1 MTGLRVLISADMEG
15 ATGVTSPEDCRP
27 GAPEWDRL
35 RHLFTGDVVAVT
47 EGYLDAG
54 ATEVIVNEA
63 HSSMRNILIEKLDPR
78 VRLLTGNH
86 KPHGMMEGV
95 LSGPDLV
102 AFVGYH
108 AGPGVEG
115 VLSHTFVGFEVFS
128 VTLNG
133 RLMSEGYLN
142 AMLAAE
148 AGTKV
153 ALVSG
158 DNMTCADASDYAPDA
173 QLVEVK
179 TAVDRYSAICIP
191 PALTRQML
199 YDAAVASVQ
208 TAGLPTLP
216 TAPYRCDVEFVGTS
230 SAAMAS
236 WVPTVERTGPRTV
249 SFSAARIQDLYQ
261 CFMVVTRIGKSATE
275 PRFA

>member
-1 MTGLRVLISADMEG
+1 VDGLRVLISADMEG
-15 ATGVTSPEDCRP
+15 ATGVTCPEDCRP
-27 GAPEWDRL
+27 GSPQWDRL
-35 RHLFTGDVVAVT
+35 RHLFNGDVNAVAK
-47 EGYLDAG
+47 GYLDSG
-54 ATEVIVNEA
+54 AEVLINEA
-63 HSSMRNILIEKLDPR
+63 HSFMRNLVIEDLDPR

-86 KPHGMMEGV
+86 KPLGMMQGI
-95 LSGPDLV
+95 LDDPDLV

-128 VTLNG
+128 VALNG

-148 AGTKV
+148 EGCAV

-158 DNMTCADASDYAPDA
+158 DDKTCADARDSAPCA
-173 QLVEVK
+173 QFVEVK
-179 TAVDRYSAICIP
+179 QTVDRFSAICLP
-191 PALTRQML
+191 PSRTQEML
-199 YDAAVASVQ
+199 YNAAVASVK
-208 TAGLPTLP
+208 TVSVPTLP
-216 TAPYRCDVEFVGTS
+216 TVPYRCDVEFVGTS

-236 WVPTVERTGPRTV
+236 WVPTVDRTGPRTV
-249 SFSAARIQDLYQ
+249 SFQANRIRDIYQ
-261 CFMVVTRIGKSATE
+261 CFMVVSRIGKSATE

>member
-1 MTGLRVLISADMEG
+1 MRVLISADMEG
-15 ATGVTSPEDCRP
+15 VTGVTSPEDCRP
-27 GAPEWDRL
+27 GSPQWDRF
-35 RHLFTGDVVAVT
+35 RHLFNADVAAVAN
-47 EGYLDAG
+47 GYLDAG
-54 ATEVIVNEA
+54 VEVLINEA
-63 HSSMRNILIEKLDPR
+63 HSFMRNLLLEEFDPR

-86 KPHGMMEGV
+86 KPHGMMEGI
-95 LSGPDLV
+95 LDRPDLV

-115 VLSHTFVGFEVFS
+115 VLSHTFVGFEIFS

-148 AGTKV
+148 SGSRV

-158 DNMTCADASDYAPDA
+158 DDMTCADARDYAPGA

-179 TAVDRYSAICIP
+179 KAVDRFSAICIP
-191 PALTRQML
+191 PARTRQML
-199 YDAAVASVQ
+199 YDAAVASVE
-208 TAGLPTLP
+208 TATVSELPQ
-216 TAPYRCDVEFVGTS
+216 APYRCDVEFVGTS

-236 WVPTVERTGPRTV
+236 WVPTVERTGPRRV
-249 SFSAARIQDLYQ
+249 SFQADRIQDLYQ
-261 CFMVVTRIGKSATE
+261 CFMVVARIGKSATE

>member
-1 MTGLRVLISADMEG
+1 MATTRVLISADMEG
-15 ATGVTSPEDCRP
+15 ATGVTCPEDCRP
-27 GAPEWDRL
+27 SSPQWDRF
-35 RHLFTGDVVAVT
+35 RHLFNGDVDAVAK
-47 EGYLDAG
+47 GYLDAG
-54 ATEVIVNEA
+54 VEVLINES
-63 HSSMRNILIEKLDPR
+63 HSFMRNLIIEDLDPR
-78 VRLLTGNH
+78 ILLLTGNH
-86 KPHGMMEGV
+86 KPLGMMEGI
-95 LSGPDLV
+95 LDSPDLV

-148 AGTKV
+148 MGSKV

-158 DNMTCADASDYAPDA
+158 DDMTCADARDYAPGA

-179 TAVDRYSAICIP
+179 KTIDRFSAICIP
-191 PALTRQML
+191 PTRTHQML
-199 YDAAVASVQ
+199 YDSAVASVN
-208 TAGLPTLP
+208 TTMISELPQ
-216 TAPYRCDVEFVGTS
+216 APYTCDVEFVGTS
-230 SAAMAS
+230 SAAMAA
-236 WVPTVERTGPRTV
+236 WIPTVDRTGPRTV
-249 SFSAARIQDLYQ
+249 SFQADRIQDLYQ
-261 CFMVVTRIGKSATE
+261 CFMVVARIGKSATE

>member
-1 MTGLRVLISADMEG
+1 MDGLRVLISADMEG
-15 ATGVTSPEDCRP
+15 ATGVTCPEDCRP
-27 GAPEWDRL
+27 GSPQWDRF
-35 RHLFTGDVVAVT
+35 RRLFNGDVAAVAR
-47 EGYLDAG
+47 GYLDAG
-54 ATEVIVNEA
+54 VEVLINEA
-63 HSSMRNILIEKLDPR
+63 HSFMRNLIIEDLDPR

-86 KPHGMMEGV
+86 KPLGMMQGI
-95 LSGPDLV
+95 LDRPDLV
-102 AFVGYH
+102 AFVGFH

-148 AGTKV
+148 HGSAV

-158 DNMTCADASDYAPDA
+158 DDMTCADAREYAPDA

-179 TAVDRYSAICIP
+179 TSVDRFSAICIP
-191 PALTRQML
+191 PAKTQQML
-199 YDAAVASVQ
+199 YDAAVASVK
-208 TAGLPTLP
+208 TVSVPALP

-230 SAAMAS
+230 SAAMAA
-236 WVPTVERTGPRTV
+236 WVPTVDRTGPRTV
-249 SFSAARIQDLYQ
+249 SFQADRIQDIYQ
-261 CFMVVTRIGKSATE
+261 CFMVVARIGKSATE